1 MLSSFYIRSDCDD
14 DSDDDDDDDRTRM
27 IWQNKI

>member
-14 DSDDDDDDDRTRM
+14 DDDDHDDDDRTRM